1 MNIDN
6 IHKIELEI
14 TSDCNAACPGCART
28 QNLDIL
34 KISKFGLDD
43 IRRLFPNQQYIK
55 NKQFKLCG
63 VLGDPILNSECI
75 DIVEYLISNGAKC
88 QISTNG
94 AYQTA
99 QWWKKLGSLGN
110 QLEVMFCV
118 DGYENTNHIYRVNTN
133 WKVLTRNMQAYS
145 DAGGKGTW
153 VFIVFDHNECDID
166 LAKGFAKK
174 LGFKFATRTGM
185 RNSYYDW
192 LSVIQKKNVVKEQII
207 TTTGKKE
214 HSKKDQ
220 VKKLDNFIANENKTE
235 LETNEIL
242 KSISC
247 KLVHEGEIFISSQL
261 ELWPCCFLWDSA
273 FKNKEN
279 ILEKLNDYYP
289 GWNSLETRGIEDVL
303 KHPWFDK
310 ILQESWNPAHSKH
323 LSRCIRTC
331 AYNKAY
337 HNEIKIET

>member
-1 MNIDN
+1 MNIDD

-34 KISKFGLDD
+34 KISKFGLAELQ
-43 IRRLFPNQQYIK
+43 RLFPDQQHIK
-55 NKQFKLCG
+55 DKKFKLCG
-63 VLGDPILNSECI
+63 VLGDPILNDECI
-75 DIVEYLISNGAKC
+75 DIVDYLIANGGRC

-99 QWWKKLGSLGN
+99 EWWKKLGSLGDN
-110 QLEVMFCV
+110 LEVVFCV
-118 DGYENTNHIYRVNTN
+118 DGYENTNHIYRVKTN
-133 WKVLTRNMQAYS
+133 WKVLKRNMQAYS
-145 DAGGKGTW
+145 NAGGKGTW
-153 VFIVFDHNECDID
+153 MFIVFDHNECDIP
-166 LAKGFAKK
+166 LAKNLANE

-192 LSVIQKKNVVKEQII
+192 VSVVKQKNVQTQHII
-207 TTTGKKE
+207 TTSENKE

-220 VKKLDNFIANENKTE
+220 VKKLDDFIAKENKTE
-235 LETNEIL
+235 LETTKIIN
-242 KSISC
+242 SISC
-247 KLVHEGEIFISSQL
+247 KLMHEGEIFISSKL

-279 ILEKLNDYYP
+279 ILEKLNEYKP
-289 GWNSLETRGIEDVL
+289 KWNSLEHQGINDVL

-310 ILQESWNPAHSKH
+310 ILQESWNPKHEKH

-337 HNEIKIET
+337 HNEIKVET